1 MKIRIEKYLIPSPVY
16 AAAAELQ
23 VEHVMSQVLR
33 ATPGRGQ
40 EHNVSLVQSDLKPSC

>member
-1 MKIRIEKYLIPSPVY
+1 MVKYLIPSPVY

-23 VEHVMSQVLR
+23 VEHVMSQVLG

-40 EHNVSLVQSDLKPSC
+40 EHYISLVQSDLKQSY

>member
-1 MKIRIEKYLIPSPVY
+1 MKMRMEKYLIPSPVY

-23 VEHVMSQVLR
+23 VEHVVSQVLR

-40 EHNVSLVQSDLKPSC
+40 KHYISLVKSDLKLPY